1 MLAVSPIG
9 SLGLVN
15 PDGQSQIR
23 GTLTATAGEC
33 IFAKR
38 KSLPMRI
45 AIPAPSRRETTLSE
59 TARAHPA
66 FGISRNALA

>member
-1 MLAVSPIG
+1 MLAESPIR
-9 SLGLVN
+9 SLGRVN
-15 PDGQSQIR
+15 LDGWWRIR

-45 AIPAPSRRETTLSE
+45 AIPAPGRRETKLSE

-66 FGISRNALA
+66 LGIPRNALA